1 MLYDVYMSQQSIL
14 ARFPKKLF
22 PHISRILPAKVFFS
36 FVCVAFLGVN
46 IIFSQYLPQSYDQY
60 RKALLNNPF
69 SIDSYIR
76 FGQALYTQG
85 NSVAAAK
92 QITVATNVLGAQTE
106 FSNVL
111 SKWDYA
117 SSAKERSYEYWKQ
130 IVSTHPE
137 YRDGY
142 IQFAQASYELKRLD
156 EAKEYLLRA
165 QELDPNNALIGQI
178 QKEMRL

>member
-1 MLYDVYMSQQSIL
+1 MVCI
-14 ARFPKKLF
+14 A
-22 PHISRILPAKVFFS
+22 FFI
-36 FVCVAFLGVN
+36 VN
-46 IIFSQYLPQSYDQY
+46 ILSFQHMPQSYDQY

-76 FGQALYTQG
+76 FGQALYMQG

-111 SKWDYA
+111 SEWDYA

-130 IVSTHPE
+130 IISTYPQ

-142 IQFAQASYELKRLD
+142 IQLAQASYELKRLD
-156 EAKEYLLRA
+156 EAKAYLSRA
-165 QELDPNNALIGQI
+165 QTLDPNNTLISQI
-178 QKEMRL
+178 QKEMGL